1 MATYNVTGPGG
12 TAGHPSK
19 LSAGI
24 RTPYLVENTIDIS
37 AINGDSG
44 TAQDDVI
51 RCIDVPA
58 ETVILHAGVEVLTA
72 CSSSVVIDIGIT
84 GSSAGFSDPDA
95 FVDAYDATGASYA
108 PRDVADAAPVLTCK
122 VADTIDALMA
132 GAASTAG
139 KIRVFAILC
148 DVSGVDETDRNTATQ
163 HDTAV

>member
-1 MATYNVTGPGG
+1 MATYNVTGAGG

-19 LSAGI
+19 LSSGI
-24 RTPYLVENTIDIS
+24 RTPYLLENTIDIS

-72 CSSSVVIDIGIT
+72 CSSSVVIDIGTT
-84 GSSAGFSDPDA
+84 GNSAGFLDPDA
-95 FVDAYDATGASYA
+95 FVDAYDATGATYA
-108 PRDVADAAPVLTCK
+108 PRDVADAAPVVTCK

-132 GAASTAG
+132 GADSTAG

-148 DVSGVDETDRNTATQ
+148 DVSGIDETDRNTDTQ

>member
-19 LSAGI
+19 MSAGI

-58 ETVILHAGVEVLTA
+58 ETVILHAGIEVLTA

-95 FVDAYDATGASYA
+95 FVDAYDATGAAYA

-132 GAASTAG
+132 GAASSAG

-148 DVSGVDETDRNTATQ
+148 DVSGIDETDRNTATQ

>member
-19 LSAGI
+19 MSAGI

-58 ETVILHAGVEVLTA
+58 ETVILHAGLEVLTA

-95 FVDAYDATGASYA
+95 FVDAYDATGAAYA
-108 PRDVADAAPVLTCK
+108 PRDVADAAPVVTCK

-132 GAASTAG
+132 GAA
-139 KIRVFAILC
+139 
-148 DVSGVDETDRNTATQ
+148 
-163 HDTAV
+163 